1 MRSRFAVALGAAL
14 AAAAAWHWQSGH
26 ARGVEFL
33 RSETMDAF
41 GDSSG
46 FGGISGI
53 HLDGTGTGYLLS
65 DRGTL
70 FDARYGKLGALEIEG
85 ARVLSGADGR
95 PLSRPRRDS
104 EGLAALPGGRL
115 AVSFEW
121 MHRIEIFDTDGRS
134 TAVLPVPEAFADLG
148 SNAGLEAL
156 AVDGAGRL
164 LAIPERSGA
173 STRPFPVLVHD
184 GTWRETSL
192 PRRGAFL
199 PVGADF
205 GPEGRLY
212 LLERDYLLG
221 GFRSRIR
228 RFVWDGTV
236 LTGEAEILK
245 TRFLRHGNLEGIA
258 VYKSGAE
265 TMIDMVSDDN
275 FLPVQRGALV
285 RYRLKTP

>member
-1 MRSRFAVALGAAL
+1 MRWRFAVALGAAL
-14 AAAAAWHWQSGH
+14 AAGGAWHWQSGH
-26 ARGVEFL
+26 ERGAEFL
-33 RSETMDAF
+33 RAEALE
-41 GDSSG
+41 GAG
-46 FGGISGI
+46 AAFGGISGI
-53 HLDGTGTGYLLS
+53 DLNASGKGYLLS
-65 DRGTL
+65 DRGAL
-70 FDARYGKLGALEIEG
+70 FGARFDTTGVLEIGRAQRLSDAEG
-85 ARVLSGADGR
+85 RALPR
-95 PLSRPRRDS
+95 PQRDS
-104 EGLAALPGGRL
+104 EGLAILPGGRL

-121 MHRIEIFDTDGRS
+121 RHRVEIFGRDGRS
-134 TAVLPVPEAFADLG
+134 LSVLPLPEAFAALG

-164 LAIPERSGA
+164 IAIPERSGA
-173 STRPFPVLVHD
+173 ARRPFPVLVHD
-184 GTWRETSL
+184 GTWREARL

-228 RFVWDGTV
+228 RFDWDGAA
-236 LTGEAEILK
+236 LSGEEEILK

-258 VYKSGAE
+258 VYKRDAE
-265 TMIDMVSDDN
+265 TLIDMVSDDN